1 MTESERSKEL
11 SICHLYTIQEIH
23 LTTANNT
30 ETVRSASLVFFNPL
44 LPMCIKADE

>member
-11 SICHLYTIQEIH
+11 SICYYTLQEIH
-23 LTTANNT
+23 LTTDNNT
-30 ETVRSASLVFFNPL
+30 ETVRSASLVFFTPL